1 MKRATWLA
9 GEAWRRKYG
18 QLATTEVVDTSE
30 RVLYQ
35 LPNGATG
42 DLKELIAQGGI
53 GDDPAQ
59 TLGLMRNALKELK
72 EGECGEPDD
81 QPSEQNKSSYV
92 PKTSSQLDDWLHR
105 GNHPIVK
112 HMSL

>member
-42 DLKELIAQGGI
+42 DLKDLVAHVVI
-53 GDDPAQ
+53 DDPAK
-59 TLGLMRNALKELK
+59 TLGLMRNALNELK
-72 EGECGEPDD
+72 DGECDVPDD
-81 QPSEQNKSSYV
+81 QPSEQNKASFY
-92 PKTSSQLDDWLHR
+92 PQR
-105 GNHPIVK
+105 RAN
-112 HMSL
+112 